1 MASPPRNPSHDPGSF
16 APPASDRDP
25 GRHGRGRPSPPWRAP
40 RGPRHGAQRGP
51 AAGPA
56 ALARLRDGLRSGVDD
71 RRGRRPAAALGDAR
85 SAPHRPP
92 SGGRGTVSRI
102 AGRRTPPPIVRDSA
116 TVVAGFA
123 LAAIVSSLQLLLGL
137 LVLGAVGIV
146 LGMRRNPRWGGIVI
160 GSILGGVVLDA
171 AAVLVQAGSTQP
183 ASERFVSALGSAL
196 LVGTVLGGALVLPG

>member
-1 MASPPRNPSHDPGSF
+1 
-16 APPASDRDP
+16 
-25 GRHGRGRPSPPWRAP
+25 
-40 RGPRHGAQRGP
+40 
-51 AAGPA
+51 
-56 ALARLRDGLRSGVDD
+56 
-71 RRGRRPAAALGDAR
+71 
-85 SAPHRPP
+85 
-92 SGGRGTVSRI
+92 VSRI

-196 LVGTVLGGALVLPG
+196 LVGTVLGGALVLPGYLFGRAYRRSVETPGEGEPVPGTPGESAVRGPSVISYAGSGCAILLLDVTLVFLLIQGLRNIAP